1 MPIVIAIV
9 AALGAA
15 AFWYYR
21 MRTIGQV
28 AHEAIEGAQ
37 RLRGAY
43 RRRRF
48 RKRIESS
55 PFLAVHDPA
64 TAATTMLVALATMG
78 GCLTPAAEDFI
89 RAELGNI
96 VDAAIVEETFIYACW
111 LAGQASDPNDV
122 SLRFSKLWTTVLTPE
137 ERLQF
142 YAMAARISAMDG
154 EPGEMQ
160 RQSLVRLKDRLGLFR
175 VGP

>member
-1 MPIVIAIV
+1 MPIAIAIV

-15 AFWYYR
+15 AVWYYR
-21 MRTIGQV
+21 LRTIGQV
-28 AHEAIEGAQ
+28 AQEAIEGAQ

-43 RRRRF
+43 RRRQF
-48 RKRIESS
+48 RKQVESS
-55 PFLAVHDPA
+55 PFLAVRDPA
-64 TAATTMLVALATMG
+64 TAATTMLVALATIG
-78 GCLTPAAEDFI
+78 GRLTPAAENFI

-96 VDAAIVEETFIYACW
+96 VDSAIVEETFSHACW
-111 LAGQASDPNDV
+111 LADQASDPNDV

-142 YAMAARISAMDG
+142 YTMAARISALDG
-154 EPGEMQ
+154 EPGEVQ
-160 RQSLVRLKDRLGLFR
+160 RQSLIRLKDRLGLFR